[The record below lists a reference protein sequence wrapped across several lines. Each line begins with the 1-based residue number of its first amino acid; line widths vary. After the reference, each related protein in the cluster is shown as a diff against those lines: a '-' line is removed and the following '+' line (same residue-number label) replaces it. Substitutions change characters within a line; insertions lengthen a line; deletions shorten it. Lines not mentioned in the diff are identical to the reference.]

1 MKSTSDRRISILNYL
16 SKHKRTTS
24 ELLAIEFD
32 VSTRT
37 IWRDITVLTCNYPIF
52 TTIGR
57 NGGIYLDDDFRIGK
71 SYLSENQ
78 VKVIK
83 DIISTIDNENE
94 KAILQSILM
103 DFSNKKGDL

>member
-1 MKSTSDRRISILNYL
+1 MKCTSDRRMSILKYL

-24 ELLAIEFD
+24 EVLAIEFD

-37 IWRDITVLTCNYPIF
+37 IWRDITVLTCSYPIF

-57 NGGIYLDDDFRIGK
+57 NGGIYLEDEFRIGN
-71 SYLSENQ
+71 SYLSERQ
-78 VKVIK
+78 EQVIK

-94 KAILQSILM
+94 KAILQSILT
-103 DFSNKKGDL
+103 DFSNKKGDH